1 MPRFAANLTMMFN
14 EWPFLDRFA
23 AAADAGFV
31 AVEFLIPLRSLS
43 GRDRAMSVAK

>member
-1 MPRFAANLTMMFN
+1 MMFN

-31 AVEFLIPLRSLS
+31 AVEFLSPTITLRTRS
-43 GRDRAMSVAK
+43 RDVCREMT